1 MSDGLADPAERDA
14 ARRPGDGAD
23 WRDAPVEHQL
33 PHSPPRLALA
43 SAAREARR
51 AVEPTARVIVD
62 DRTLLAQMRA
72 GEGNAITLLFERYYD
87 VLCAFAASYVAS
99 DAEAEEVVEDVFLRV
114 WETREQLEIRDSVKA
129 YLYAAVRNHA
139 LNRVRRGRA
148 EQRWLDD
155 ARRSD
160 RAPGMGEGVPAAD
173 EALQHAELMRE
184 VAAAIDNL
192 PPRCRQVFLLHRQH
206 ALTYIEIGAALEISP
221 RTVENLIARALRHL
235 RKGLA
240 HLVRE

>member
-1 MSDGLADPAERDA
+1 MSDGLADQAERDA

-23 WRDAPVEHQL
+23 WSDAPAEHQPLL
-33 PHSPPRLALA
+33 PSLRLASGPA
-43 SAAREARR
+43 VRVPGRAAD
-51 AVEPTARVIVD
+51 PTAKVIVD

-87 VLCAFAASYVAS
+87 ALCTFAATYVAS
-99 DAEAEEVVEDVFLRV
+99 DAEAEEVVEDVFHRV

-148 EQRWLDD
+148 ERRWLDD
-155 ARRSD
+155 ASRSEH
-160 RAPGMGEGVPAAD
+160 APGMGEGIPGAD

-184 VAAAIDNL
+184 VTAAIDNL